1 MKLIA
6 LLPVFL
12 AAVNAGAIRDEPAG
26 DIPNLPSTPI
36 DTTIT
41 QIEKPDVIVDD
52 GKLYWKPAGWGSEC
66 AENETEK
73 AYVCK
78 IKEQWAGFGF
88 ETSNKYNEGRLSV
101 IMKVSKPDDPVQ
113 IQCQNRPGNPNW
125 DNFVEGL
132 MMTDEYVEYNFTIPD
147 YIAKDGAPV
156 QRLVIQEGSNRESG
170 DYNTFYIKKLVYYP
184 PTYAEPGKGSPTE
197 YDIATGAP
205 TGTDPNG
212 TPTGTDPSNGQS
224 SGSPGAEQPSGAQ
237 PSGAQPSESAKPS
250 GTQNTAAPSS
260 SQTNKPAG
268 DDSGSTTV
276 KVLLFNIAV
285 VQIIMMMFLM

>member
-12 AAVNAGAIRDEPAG
+12 AAVNAGTIRDEPAG
-26 DIPNLPSTPI
+26 DIPDLPSSPI

-41 QIEKPDVIVDD
+41 QIEKPDVIVDN
-52 GKLYWKPAGWGSEC
+52 GKLNWIYDGWGVENNEC
-66 AENETEK
+66 KEDETEK
-73 AYVCK
+73 ALVCK
-78 IKEQWAGFGF
+78 IVSQWGAFGF
-88 ETSNKYNEGRLSV
+88 RTENKYNKGTISV
-101 IMKVSKPDDPVQ
+101 TMKVSKPEDYVQ
-113 IQCQNRPGNPNW
+113 MQCQNRPNSPGYH
-125 DNFVEGL
+125 NFADGII
-132 MMTDEYVEYNFTIPD
+132 MTEEYKEYNYTLPD
-147 YIAKDGAPV
+147 YIELDGAPV
-156 QRLVIQEGSNRESG
+156 QRLAIQEGSNREG
-170 DYNTFYIKKLVYYP
+170 GNYNTFYIKRLVYYP
-184 PTYAEPGKGSPTE
+184 ETYAEPGKGSPTE
-197 YDIATGAP
+197 ADKAAGAP

-224 SGSPGAEQPSGAQ
+224 SGSPGAEQ